1 MWPLSLVLVKPACLQ
16 SEYGTQGEANSS
28 VGDGSSLPQAG
39 HYGCI
44 KSSTWGHLDCQPK
57 CKQGHRTQVPPGL
70 IRYPDYPW
78 ALKFFLDLP
87 EISRTLLGRVKA
99 LGLLMFFP
107 GEKQPE
113 HTYIEHHSTDV
124 HPLLPPCT
132 RPGLKEEGYGWVR
145 ASVWPWGLDRVT
157 YLSINDAA
165 YRGLYTKP
173 WGLKR
178 EDLLDSGGLENF
190 LEKVMDDQ
198 QMSWAQ
204 KQWGPGCAEN
214 LERLEV

>member
-78 ALKFFLDLP
+78 ALKFF
-87 EISRTLLGRVKA
+87 SRSSWNFKNSIRKSESPGVAHVFPRRKTAWTHLHRTSFIPQTFTHYFPHAQGLGSRKRDTDEWEPA
-99 LGLLMFFP
+99 SGLGDWTGSF
-107 GEKQPE
+107 
-113 HTYIEHHSTDV
+113 T
-124 HPLLPPCT
+124 
-132 RPGLKEEGYGWVR
+132 
-145 ASVWPWGLDRVT
+145 
-157 YLSINDAA
+157 
-165 YRGLYTKP
+165 
-173 WGLKR
+173 
-178 EDLLDSGGLENF
+178 
-190 LEKVMDDQ
+190 
-198 QMSWAQ
+198 
-204 KQWGPGCAEN
+204 
-214 LERLEV
+214 